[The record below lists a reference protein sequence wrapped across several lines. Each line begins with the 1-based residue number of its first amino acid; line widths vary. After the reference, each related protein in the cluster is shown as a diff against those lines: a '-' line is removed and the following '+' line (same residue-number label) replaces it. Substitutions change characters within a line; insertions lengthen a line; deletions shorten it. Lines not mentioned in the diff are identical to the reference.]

1 MKTPIGNRQSAIR
14 KSSVFNL
21 QSKMLT
27 LSAIVAAGVVVFL
40 APLPPQPARLDTS
53 GWAERAA
60 RTVPGAYHVHTTR
73 SDGIG
78 DRTAVAAAAARAG
91 LTFVILTDHGDATRP
106 PDPPEYLSGVLVL
119 DAVEIST
126 DQGHYVA
133 LDMPRAPYPLGGEAE
148 AVVEDVRRLGGFGI
162 PAHPDSPKAPLRS
175 TDDRPAVDGIE
186 WLNTDSEWRGQ
197 SRGRLAR
204 AGLTYVVRP
213 GPAVASL
220 FDRPATLDRWDDLT
234 RFRQVGPLARADA
247 HGGGG
252 PRPVGP
258 NRSLPRPAGDPSVEI
273 T

>member
-40 APLPPQPARLDTS
+40 ATLPPQPARLDTS
-53 GWAERAA
+53 GWGELAA

-78 DRTAVAAAAARAG
+78 DRTRVAAAAARAG

-106 PDPPEYLSGVLVL
+106 PDPPEYLNGVLVL

-133 LDMPRAPYPLGGEAE
+133 LDMPRAPYPLGGAAE
-148 AVVEDVRRLGGFGI
+148 AVVQEVHRLRGVGL
-162 PAHPDSPKAPLRS
+162 AP
-175 TDDRPAVDGIE
+175 PP
-186 WLNTDSEWRGQ
+186 
-197 SRGRLAR
+197 
-204 AGLTYVVRP
+204 GL
-213 GPAVASL
+213 L
-220 FDRPATLDRWDDLT
+220 K
-234 RFRQVGPLARADA
+234 
-247 HGGGG
+247 GG
-252 PRPVGP
+252 PR
-258 NRSLPRPAGDPSVEI
+258 RAGGRAPLEGV
-273 T
+273 